1 MSHSLSVPLS
11 SRALTWQACLC
22 CRYGFL
28 DNLTL
33 GGPTPLGA
41 RAANL
46 TEMTRPFMEEVAL
59 NEQVNFHP
67 EVMMPVHTST
77 TCSLST
83 SPGTLATFAADFMQG
98 VAQNEHVYHPERI
111 YACSQNLCSNAKRE
125 ITCSSCQASGACNEV
140 GPNWMPVKLGNLA

>member
-1 MSHSLSVPLS
+1 M
-11 SRALTWQACLC
+11 LC

-59 NEQVNFHP
+59 NEQVGPDSVSMLLHGVTLFS
-67 EVMMPVHTST
+67 VMFRPHTYT
-77 TCSLST
+77 
-83 SPGTLATFAADFMQG
+83 
-98 VAQNEHVYHPERI
+98 
-111 YACSQNLCSNAKRE
+111 
-125 ITCSSCQASGACNEV
+125 
-140 GPNWMPVKLGNLA
+140 